1 MSTLYARDAQGTPPS
16 VRELRSEL
24 RDATRTVGRGP
35 QGDLFNI
42 RHVNLAEEETA
53 TLILPGLGGMAAA
66 SRANSA
72 AQSSSSGGSNECDPA
87 LEKFWRKL
95 SSVGGKI
102 VAGAAVG
109 SAANAARKNLL
120 KNSRTPLPPPPVKR
134 IPLQSQALALQQCQ
148 MVLDLPQ
155 EPAVSTH
162 ELIRM
167 ARTKYRTQQ
176 VELALPQSVPKSR
189 KTVMIEDDS
198 PRLLDARS
206 EENAAAAYAERAAP
220 RRELLRSKSE
230 GRIMAQLRSSMRA
243 GTPQTT
249 TQRFCSPMTSKC
261 ELANTAVSNLIQQR
275 ALPPIRLPGSRAGE
289 LSSFFCAS
297 EMVGRNVH
305 SRASLRRSRSAFNIS
320 MMP

>member
-134 IPLQSQALALQQCQ
+134 IPLQ
-148 MVLDLPQ
+148 V
-155 EPAVSTH
+155 
-162 ELIRM
+162 
-167 ARTKYRTQQ
+167 
-176 VELALPQSVPKSR
+176 
-189 KTVMIEDDS
+189 
-198 PRLLDARS
+198 
-206 EENAAAAYAERAAP
+206 
-220 RRELLRSKSE
+220 
-230 GRIMAQLRSSMRA
+230 GRISTADTLNCCA
-243 GTPQTT
+243 
-249 TQRFCSPMTSKC
+249 TQ
-261 ELANTAVSNLIQQR
+261 
-275 ALPPIRLPGSRAGE
+275 
-289 LSSFFCAS
+289 AS
-297 EMVGRNVH
+297 C
-305 SRASLRRSRSAFNIS
+305 I
-320 MMP
+320 P